1 MAQVLLYL
9 VTRRYEGHTLAEGG
23 AMPSEPEKQVDD
35 SEFMDVARDPAE
47 ARALRKA
54 LQQIAGGGAGDALK
68 EMAQEIL
75 SGRAGLRQATQ
86 ASGYAD
92 ALMEKVQ
99 PFREQW
105 DAMSETERQ
114 ARAVEGERVLDEYRR
129 EIEEER
135 RVAQN
140 KNPKVEGAH
149 SGKNWSL
156 Y

>member
-1 MAQVLLYL
+1 
-9 VTRRYEGHTLAEGG
+9 
-23 AMPSEPEKQVDD
+23 MPNEPEKQVDD
-35 SEFMDVARDPAE
+35 SEFMDIARDPAE
-47 ARALRKA
+47 ARALHKA

-68 EMAQEIL
+68 EMAQEVL

-86 ASGYAD
+86 ISGYTD
-92 ALMEKVQ
+92 ALIEKAQ

-114 ARAVEGERVLDEYRR
+114 ARAVEGERALDEYRR

-135 RVAQN
+135 RATRHQN
-140 KNPKVEGAH
+140 SNSGGAH

>member
-1 MAQVLLYL
+1 MP
-9 VTRRYEGHTLAEGG
+9 GG
-23 AMPSEPEKQVDD
+23 QEKQVDD
-35 SEFMDVARDPAE
+35 SEFMDVAKDPAE

-54 LQQIAGGGAGDALK
+54 LQQIAGGGAGDTLK
-68 EMAQEIL
+68 EMAQDIL
-75 SGRAGLRQATQ
+75 SGRVGLRQAAQT
-86 ASGYAD
+86 SGYTD
-92 ALMEKVQ
+92 ALMDKAQ

-114 ARAVEGERVLDEYRR
+114 AQAAEGERILDDYRR

-135 RVAQN
+135 RVAEEQ
-140 KNPKVEGAH
+140 KSKPGGSH

>member
-1 MAQVLLYL
+1 
-9 VTRRYEGHTLAEGG
+9 
-23 AMPSEPEKQVDD
+23 MPSEPEKQVDD
-35 SEFMDVARDPAE
+35 SEFMDIAQDPAE

-75 SGRAGLRQATQ
+75 SGRVGLRQATQ
-86 ASGYAD
+86 TSGYAD
-92 ALMEKVQ
+92 ALIEKAH

-114 ARAVEGERVLDEYRR
+114 ARAVEGERALDEHRR

-135 RVAQN
+135 RAAQPQN
-140 KNPKVEGAH
+140 SKSGDAH
-149 SGKNWSL
+149 SGKGWSL